1 MAEELFF
8 KVEELLSKQDV
19 QKLKLFAAILCIDG
33 EQIKKSR
40 GRRDVKFIIIKVLEG
55 KLGEEGKTDKQ
66 KCDILKQMIEDF
78 KFCNGNHVRTQ
89 IDQKEDGKK
98 NAIAAYSNAGNDG

>member
-8 KVEELLSKQDV
+8 KVEELLCKQDL
-19 QKLKLFAAILCIDG
+19 QKLKRVAAIFCIDG

-66 KCDILKQMIEDF
+66 ECDILKQMIEDF
-78 KFCNGNHVRTQ
+78 KFCNGDHVRTQ

>member
-8 KVEELLSKQDV
+8 KVEELLCKQDL
-19 QKLKLFAAILCIDG
+19 QKLKLFAAIFCIDG

-66 KCDILKQMIEDF
+66 ECDILKQMIEDF
-78 KFCNGNHVRTQ
+78 KFCNGDHVRTQ

>member
-66 KCDILKQMIEDF
+66 ECDILKQMIEDF
-78 KFCNGNHVRTQ
+78 KFCNGDHVRTQ

-98 NAIAAYSNAGNDG
+98 NAIYSNAGNDG